1 MTLSSGSTA
10 WVAYPATCRKWWSG
24 WPFLRKRGVPSS
36 MNQRGLSRSAH
47 MVGWPP
53 MQYQHRPHEGM

>member
-1 MTLSSGSTA
+1 MRGVAGHLEEVVERLPVLSEA
-10 WVAYPATCRKWWSG
+10 R
-24 WPFLRKRGVPSS
+24 VPSS

-53 MQYQHRPHEGM
+53 MQYQHLPHEGM